1 MTATPRPKSRRTVLG
16 FRIVLMLS
24 LLGAVAVVAGL
35 YMFGAAGAARPRK
48 SATDAPKFQ
57 VGTRMI
63 GKDFDYTFSQGAK
76 TVFRVRGDSLRVD
89 KDDTVFLENV
99 GVTLYDKEGRQFDA
113 ESDSGSI
120 NRNSNEGELW
130 GEVSMKGPAHL
141 EIYTRRLL
149 IQQKGNLLAT
159 PGLARILYAEKYY
172 GRCDALQA
180 WLPDEVFSM
189 FGNVRIE
196 TVPAIQPA
204 VLLEADRAVYE
215 RKRRQL
221 HAEGQAELHRGTEQ
235 IHADRL
241 SGMLS
246 ENESSLTFVRALYNV
261 IGETAPVDAKGVT
274 RISWAGNDLAV
285 MLTPKG
291 NLVRQVDLDG
301 GAGKPANLRS
311 EAKGVMRNLVAPHIE
326 GLLADRNILRSAKA
340 FEGVDIQET
349 DPPPPAGAPKGSAPA
364 AAAPK
369 AAPAGAVAR
378 PGAGTGPGAAP
389 AATAL
394 AAATPGPTAGGGAG
408 DAEERPADRHAH
420 GQRADATFRPDGQIA
435 TVTLLDHVTYSDAE
449 VNAAGD
455 RAVMDMDAGHGDFFG
470 NPVDVLSA
478 RGKMRAPHVIYTSA
492 DQLMHAVDGVHA
504 QIEQSNDAALAGS
517 VLGEGK
523 GPVMVQSQEA
533 YWRRP
538 QASFIFRGEVRAW
551 RGDNLLLSPELIG
564 ERLAQGDQLIANNG
578 VKTVWMPSQ
587 GEGGAAGKTAAGAAK
602 PAGAVKEPAAA
613 GVAGSPAA
621 TGAAAGESPIK
632 AAAAAAKPAAGTRA
646 PPAAG
651 KGKLAGANTGLGIS
665 DRGGPITVLA
675 TNMLYRDGTGVLTYK
690 GNVHVDQDTKTL
702 TCQQLDV
709 YVDQNHKAKQ
719 MICIGQTHL
728 DDPAAGR
735 KIDGDS
741 AIYRI
746 EIRKIDI
753 LGDPVVMHDKDG
765 NLIHGRRLRYSIDD
779 GKVQVLGKDDGPQ
792 LQAAPTLSTPPA
804 APAAPAQA
812 TPQPAA
818 PVGKP
823 ANPPGAA
830 AVPGGTAGS
839 VR

>member
-1 MTATPRPKSRRTVLG
+1 MTATRPKSRRTVLG

-48 SATDAPKFQ
+48 SATDAPSFQ

-196 TVPAIQPA
+196 TVPAIKPP

-261 IGETAPVDAKGVT
+261 IGETAPADAKGVT

-291 NLVRQVDLDG
+291 NLVRQVNLDG
-301 GAGKPANLRS
+301 GADKPANLRS

-349 DPPPPAGAPKGSAPA
+349 DPPAAAGASKGSPPPAGAPKGSAA
-364 AAAPK
+364 AAGAPK
-369 AAPAGAVAR
+369 AAPAPAGAVAR

-389 AATAL
+389 GGAAM
-394 AAATPGPTAGGGAG
+394 AAATPGATAGGAAG

-455 RAVMDMDAGHGDFFG
+455 RAVMDMDAGHGDFYG

-587 GEGGAAGKTAAGAAK
+587 SEGGTAGK
-602 PAGAVKEPAAA
+602 PA
-613 GVAGSPAA
+613 AGSPAA
-621 TGAAAGESPIK
+621 K
-632 AAAAAAKPAAGTRA
+632 AAAAKPAAGTRA

-702 TCQQLDV
+702 TCEQLDV
-709 YVDQNHKAKQ
+709 YVDQNHKARQ

-765 NLIHGRRLRYSIDD
+765 NIIHGRRLRYSIDD

-812 TPQPAA
+812 APQPAA
-818 PVGKP
+818 PVGKAAKP
-823 ANPPGAA
+823 DGAA
-830 AVPGGTAGS
+830 ATPGGTAGS